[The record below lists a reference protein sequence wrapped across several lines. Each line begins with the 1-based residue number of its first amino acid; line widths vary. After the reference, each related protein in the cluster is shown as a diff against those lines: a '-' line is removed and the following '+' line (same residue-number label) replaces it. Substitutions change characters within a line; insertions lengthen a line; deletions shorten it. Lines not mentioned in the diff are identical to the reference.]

1 MADGKIIQKAA
12 KMLLDY
18 DLPEYHVSK
27 RKALPSSVKETL
39 LESTR
44 SEWEDHP
51 RFGGKASFFMS
62 IHRNL
67 LDGAAQLSRG
77 IERLLDVPASDVGE
91 AVTQMNLLPFAKN
104 LIGFAHHHHEIEDHG
119 YFPQFGLMYPELNR
133 GLSLLDGDHKV
144 LDAALDDTQAA
155 LTQLNDPVVTRDQ
168 LACLHK
174 GGQALENILNRH
186 IWDEEEVIIPIFL
199 RHG

>member
-51 RFGGKASFFMS
+51 RFGGKASFFML

-104 LIGFAHHHHEIEDHG
+104 LIGFSHHHHEIEDHG
-119 YFPQFGLMYPELNR
+119 YFESPRFYR
-133 GLSLLDGDHKV
+133 
-144 LDAALDDTQAA
+144 
-155 LTQLNDPVVTRDQ
+155 R
-168 LACLHK
+168 
-174 GGQALENILNRH
+174 
-186 IWDEEEVIIPIFL
+186 PIASFHATISSTS
-199 RHG
+199 RCA

>member
-1 MADGKIIQKAA
+1 MTESEKAA
-12 KMLLDY
+12 TMLLDY
-18 DLPEYHVSK
+18 DLPEYHVST
-27 RKALPSSVKETL
+27 RKGLPASVQETL

-44 SEWEDHP
+44 SEWENHP
-51 RFGGKASFFMS
+51 KFSGKANFFMS

-77 IERLLDVPASDVGE
+77 VEKLLDVPVSEVTD

-104 LIGFAHHHHEIEDHG
+104 LIGYAHHHHEIEDHN
-119 YFPQFGLMYPELNR
+119 YFPQFRLMYPELNR
-133 GLSLLDGDHKV
+133 GFTLLDSDHKI
-144 LDAALDDTQAA
+144 LDAALDDTQVA
-155 LTQLNDPVVTRDQ
+155 LNQLNDHTVTRDH
-168 LACLHK
+168 LADLHA

>member
-1 MADGKIIQKAA
+1 
-12 KMLLDY
+12 MLLDY

-27 RKALPSSVKETL
+27 RKGLPASVQETL

-44 SEWEDHP
+44 SEWKDHP
-51 RFGGKASFFMS
+51 RFGGKAKFFMT
-62 IHRNL
+62 IHRDL

-77 IERLLDVPASDVGE
+77 VEQLLDVPDSDVGE
-91 AVTQMNLLPFAKN
+91 ATTQMNLLPFAKN
-104 LIGFAHHHHEIEDHG
+104 LISFAHHHHEIEDHG

-133 GLSLLDGDHKV
+133 GFSLLDGDHKV
-144 LDAALDDTQAA
+144 LDAALDDTQVA
-155 LTQLNDPVVTRDQ
+155 LNHLTGPAITRDQ
-168 LACLHK
+168 LADLHK